1 MHADNSYSN
10 YSSYSVPI
18 ATSAG
23 PGPSPNSPY
32 GVVPPR
38 SVAPIIPIVPRHLF
52 GALHQDEQITGR
64 IDKYTIKRIITR
76 ANAEAILKQT
86 GIELQFAPGEEE
98 IANRALGRGGFGEVF
113 IGFAAQ
119 RAHFVAIKIIRD
131 ANASEKEAR
140 LQLALS
146 GLPCIIPTIDT
157 CKTDQTLYLVTELAG
172 LGSAAKLKEQI
183 DKITDHAFKEQVI
196 YCLAKGLLVGL
207 SQMHQRGFYH
217 LDMKPHN
224 LVVRQ
229 DGQIFII
236 DFGCSCRSENGLI
249 KTSDEIGD
257 RNYFSPER
265 WLSHYRRIPEQ
276 CAADK
281 IDAWAAGLTILDLLT
296 NREGLPF
303 KGVQALVDSHATGQA
318 IQEYIQKALDL
329 APPPAPDSIW
339 SLVHGLLM
347 LDPARRLSPTE
358 ALQHPWLER
367 MDKDAP
373 NWQAATLNYLREMV
387 QATQRETRVA
397 KATVFSPLSPQD
409 LPLPHFASFIERPQ
423 LQEMLL
429 KSMLGGTYER
439 VSVLAYSGMGGVG
452 KTQLLTYLLHHPKVH
467 HHFGLKLWFRSSDSK
482 SLLETQ
488 CHFLA
493 QELRLVDKTA
503 PIEVALQKLHAYLE
517 AYHKQYGKP
526 WLAIFDNA
534 EDPALLAPFLPRSGG
549 QVVVT
554 TRSALW
560 REAISIDVLTPEEG
574 IALIN
579 KLLQRADS
587 LSGALAQA
595 LGYLPLG
602 LVQACAYIRNQQ
614 MPLATYLEQLQK
626 APALLVSDERLYGK
640 KLPHSLMS
648 LWQMT
653 FTTLAS
659 SCPEALALLDQLA
672 YLAPEAIPQPLLS
685 KLSAY
690 AAQAALEQY
699 ALLQTTASGSTVH
712 RLLQLVVR
720 AQHQS
725 DQQQT
730 ALEKVMRGLHAT
742 YVGNPPTQ
750 QERQTNVQLLAH
762 GEHVLAHH
770 DALLDEVQI
779 SLCAHLADTC
789 LWLGNLQ
796 GELAKPYIKK
806 DLLLRAL
813 TTAEKAYGKDHAD
826 VAICLNNLGAAW
838 NVLGDARQAIGYY
851 ERALAIDEKTFG
863 KEHPNVAIPL
873 NNLGNAWSDLGDAHQ
888 AIGYYERALAIGEK
902 TYGKEHPSVAI
913 RLNNLGVAWK
923 DLGDARQAIGYYER
937 ALAINEKTYGKEHP
951 NVATDLNNLGAAWAD
966 LGDARQAIGYY
977 ERALAIDEKTYGKEH
992 PKVAMRLNGLGNAWA
1007 DLSDARQ
1014 AIGYYE
1020 RALAIDEKTYGK
1032 EHPNVAI
1039 RLNNLGTAWADLGDA
1054 RQAIGYFERALA
1066 IDEKTFGKEHPKVA
1080 IALNNLGVAWKALG
1094 DARQAIGYYERAL
1107 AIDEKTYGKEH
1118 PSVATS
1124 LNNLGSAW
1132 QALGDA
1138 RQAIG
1143 YFERAL
1149 AIDEKTYGKEHPKVA
1164 MRLNNLGL
1172 AWADLRD
1179 ARQAIGSYER
1189 ALAIDEKTY
1198 GKEHPKVARD
1208 LFNLG
1213 LAWQALGDK
1222 YKAIALF
1229 EQAYGLALSLPGL
1242 GPNHPHTKKFKT
1254 SLDQAKAGESGLD
1267 GGKISVGS
1275 STKQKRAKD
1284 KCRIM

>member
-1 MHADNSYSN
+1 MNADNSYSN
-10 YSSYSVPI
+10 YSSYTVPVPI
-18 ATSAG
+18 SAG
-23 PGPSPNSPY
+23 PGPGPASPY
-32 GVVPPR
+32 GVYTERAASAASNLLP
-38 SVAPIIPIVPRHLF
+38 
-52 GALHQDEQITGR
+52 GALQQDEQITGR

-86 GIELQFAPGEEE
+86 GIDLQFAPGAEE
-98 IANRALGRGGFGEVF
+98 IANRALGKGGFGEVF

-146 GLPCIIPTIDT
+146 GLPCIIPTMDT
-157 CKTDQTLYLVTELAG
+157 CKTDETLYLVTELAG

-183 DKITDHAFKEQVI
+183 DKITDLAFKEQVI

-207 SQMHQRGFYH
+207 SQMHQKGFYH

-249 KTSDEIGD
+249 KTRDEIGD
-257 RNYFSPER
+257 RRYFSPER
-265 WLSHYRRIPEQ
+265 WLSHYRGTPEQ
-276 CAADK
+276 CAVDK

-296 NREGLPF
+296 NREGTPY
-303 KGVQALVDSHATGQA
+303 KGVQALVDSNAPAQA

-329 APPPAPDSIW
+329 TPPSPDSIW

-347 LDPARRLSPTE
+347 LDPARRLSPAE
-358 ALQHPWLER
+358 ALQHPWLKR

-373 NWQAATLNYLREMV
+373 NWQAATLDYLREMV

-397 KATVFSPLSPQD
+397 KAAAFSPLSPQD

-439 VSVLAYSGMGGVG
+439 VSVLACSGMGGVG

-503 PIEVALQKLHAYLE
+503 PIEVALKKLHTYLE

-560 REAISIDVLTPEEG
+560 REATPIDVLTPEEG

-579 KLLQRADS
+579 KLLQRADP
-587 LSGALAQA
+587 LSGSLGQA

-614 MPLATYLEQLQK
+614 IPLATYLEQLQK
-626 APALLVSDERLYGK
+626 APALLASDERLYGK
-640 KLPHSLMS
+640 KLPNSLMS

-672 YLAPEAIPQPLLS
+672 YLAPESIPQPLLS
-685 KLSAY
+685 KMDAS

-720 AQHQS
+720 TQHQS

-730 ALEKVMRGLHAT
+730 ALKNVMQGLHAT
-742 YVGNPPTQ
+742 YVTDPPTQ

-770 DALLDEVQI
+770 DALSDEVQT
-779 SLCAHLADTC
+779 SLCALLANTC
-789 LWLGNLQ
+789 SWLGKLQ

-813 TTAEKAYGKDHAD
+813 AAVEKTYGKDHAE
-826 VAICLNNLGAAW
+826 VAKYLNDLGIAW
-838 NVLGDARQAIGYY
+838 QVLGDARQAIGYY
-851 ERALAIDEKTFG
+851 ERALAIDEKTYG
-863 KEHPNVAIPL
+863 KEHPNVAISL
-873 NNLGNAWSDLGDAHQ
+873 NNLGNAW
-888 AIGYYERALAIGEK
+888 RA
-902 TYGKEHPSVAI
+902 
-913 RLNNLGVAWK
+913 
-923 DLGDARQAIGYYER
+923 LGDARQAIGYYKR
-937 ALAINEKTYGKEHP
+937 ALAIDEKTYGKEHP
-951 NVATDLNNLGAAWAD
+951 NVGTCLNNLGTAWAN

-992 PKVAMRLNGLGNAWA
+992 PKVA
-1007 DLSDARQ
+1007 
-1014 AIGYYE
+1014 
-1020 RALAIDEKTYGK
+1020 T
-1032 EHPNVAI
+1032 
-1039 RLNNLGTAWADLGDA
+1039 RLNNLGAAWADLGDA
-1054 RQAIGYFERALA
+1054 RQASGYFERALA
-1066 IDEKTFGKEHPKVA
+1066 IDEKTFGKEHPNVA
-1080 IALNNLGVAWKALG
+1080 MRLIGLGNAWQALGDAREAIGYYERALAINENTYGKEHPEVAGCLNNLGLAWQALGDARQAIGYYKRALEIDEKTYGKEHPKVAGGLNNLGNAWHALG

-1107 AIDEKTYGKEH
+1107 AINEKTFGKEH
-1118 PSVATS
+1118 PEVAK
-1124 LNNLGSAW
+1124 L
-1132 QALGDA
+1132 
-1138 RQAIG
+1138 
-1143 YFERAL
+1143 
-1149 AIDEKTYGKEHPKVA
+1149 
-1164 MRLNNLGL
+1164 
-1172 AWADLRD
+1172 
-1179 ARQAIGSYER
+1179 
-1189 ALAIDEKTY
+1189 
-1198 GKEHPKVARD
+1198 

-1213 LAWQALGDK
+1213 LAWHALGDK
-1222 YKAIALF
+1222 HKAIALF
-1229 EQAYGLALSLPGL
+1229 EQAYGLALRLPGL
-1242 GPNHPHTKKFKT
+1242 GPNHPYTKKYK
-1254 SLDQAKAGESGLD
+1254 SALDQAKAGESGLD
-1267 GGKISVGS
+1267 DGKISVGS
-1275 STKQKRAKD
+1275 STKQKRAKG

>member
-1 MHADNSYSN
+1 MHADNSYNN
-10 YSSYSVPI
+10 YSSYSVPVL
-18 ATSAG
+18 TSAG
-23 PGPSPNSPY
+23 PGPGPASPY

-38 SVAPIIPIVPRHLF
+38 PAAPIIPIVPRQIL
-52 GALHQDEQITGR
+52 GALRQDEQITGQ

-157 CKTDQTLYLVTELAG
+157 CKTDETLYLVTELAG

-249 KTSDEIGD
+249 KTRDEIGD
-257 RNYFSPER
+257 RRYFSPER
-265 WLSHYRRIPEQ
+265 WLSHYRGTPEQ

-281 IDAWAAGLTILDLLT
+281 IDAWAAGLTVLDLLT

-303 KGVQALVDSHATGQA
+303 EGVQALVDSNATGQA
-318 IQEYIQKALDL
+318 IQEYIQKALAL
-329 APPPAPDSIW
+329 TPPPSPDSIW
-339 SLVHGLLM
+339 SLVHGLLA

-358 ALQHPWLER
+358 ALQHSWLKR
-367 MDKDAP
+367 MDKDSSH
-373 NWQAATLNYLREMV
+373 WQAATLNYLREMV

-397 KATVFSPLSPQD
+397 KAAAFSPLSPQD

-429 KSMLGGTYER
+429 KCMLGGTYER
-439 VSVLAYSGMGGVG
+439 VSVLACSEMGGVG
-452 KTQLLTYLLHHPKVH
+452 KTQLLTYLLHHPRVH

-503 PIEVALQKLHAYLE
+503 PIDVALRELHTYLE
-517 AYHKQYGKP
+517 AYPKQHGKP

-560 REAISIDVLTPEEG
+560 REAIPIDVLTPEEG

-579 KLLQRADS
+579 KLLQRVDP
-587 LSGALAQA
+587 LSGALGQA
-595 LGYLPLG
+595 LGYLPLA
-602 LVQACAYIRNQQ
+602 LVQACAFIRNQQ
-614 MPLATYLEQLQK
+614 TPLATYLEQLQK
-626 APALLVSDERLYGK
+626 APALLASDERLYGK
-640 KLPHSLMS
+640 KLPNSLMS

-653 FTTLAS
+653 FTTLAR

-685 KLSAY
+685 KLSAV

-725 DQQQT
+725 DQQKT
-730 ALEKVMRGLHAT
+730 VLEKVMRRLHAT
-742 YVGNPPTQ
+742 YVMDPPTL
-750 QERQTNVQLLAH
+750 QERQTSVQLLAH

-770 DALLDEVQI
+770 DALPDEVHT
-779 SLCAHLADTC
+779 SLCALLTKTC
-789 LWLGNLQ
+789 FWLGHLQ
-796 GELAKPYIKK
+796 GELAKPYIQK
-806 DLLLRAL
+806 DLWMRAL
-813 TTAEKAYGKDHAD
+813 AAAEKAYGTDHST
-826 VAICLNNLGAAW
+826 VAIYLNNLGAAW
-838 NVLGDARQAIGYY
+838 TNLGDARQAIGYYEQALAIDEKTFGKEHPNVARELNNLGNAWANLGDARQAIGYYERSLAIDEKTYGKEHPNVARELNNLGVAWKDLGDARQAIGYFERALAIDEKTYGKEHPNVARELNNLGNAWRVLGDARQAIGYY
-851 ERALAIDEKTFG
+851 ERALAIDEKTYG
-863 KEHPNVAIPL
+863 KEHPNVAT
-873 NNLGNAWSDLGDAHQ
+873 H
-888 AIGYYERALAIGEK
+888 R
-902 TYGKEHPSVAI
+902 
-913 RLNNLGVAWK
+913 NNLGVAWRS
-923 DLGDARQAIGYYER
+923 LGDARQAIGYYEQ
-937 ALAINEKTYGKEHP
+937 ALAIFEKTYGKEHP
-951 NVATDLNNLGAAWAD
+951 NVAVGLNGLGNAWAD

-992 PKVAMRLNGLGNAWA
+992 PNVSMR
-1007 DLSDARQ
+1007 
-1014 AIGYYE
+1014 
-1020 RALAIDEKTYGK
+1020 
-1032 EHPNVAI
+1032 
-1039 RLNNLGTAWADLGDA
+1039 
-1054 RQAIGYFERALA
+1054 
-1066 IDEKTFGKEHPKVA
+1066 
-1080 IALNNLGVAWKALG
+1080 
-1094 DARQAIGYYERAL
+1094 
-1107 AIDEKTYGKEH
+1107 
-1118 PSVATS
+1118 
-1124 LNNLGSAW
+1124 
-1132 QALGDA
+1132 
-1138 RQAIG
+1138 
-1143 YFERAL
+1143 
-1149 AIDEKTYGKEHPKVA
+1149 
-1164 MRLNNLGL
+1164 
-1172 AWADLRD
+1172 
-1179 ARQAIGSYER
+1179 
-1189 ALAIDEKTY
+1189 
-1198 GKEHPKVARD
+1198 

-1222 YKAIALF
+1222 HKAIALF
-1229 EQAYGLALSLPGL
+1229 EQAYGLALRLPGL
-1242 GPNHPHTKKFKT
+1242 GPNHPYTKDYKEA
-1254 SLDQAKAGESGLD
+1254 LDQAKAGESGLD
-1267 GGKISVGS
+1267 DGKISVDR
-1275 STKQKRAKD
+1275 STKQKRAKG

>member
-10 YSSYSVPI
+10 YSAYSVPVP
-18 ATSAG
+18 TSAG
-23 PGPSPNSPY
+23 PGPGPTSPY
-32 GVVPPR
+32 GIVSPR
-38 SVAPIIPIVPRHLF
+38 PAAPMIPIVPRQLL
-52 GALHQDEQITGR
+52 GALRQDEQITGR

-146 GLPCIIPTIDT
+146 GLPCIIPTLDT
-157 CKTDQTLYLVTELAG
+157 CKTDETLYLVTELAG

-183 DKITDHAFKEQVI
+183 DKITDHTFKEQVI
-196 YCLAKGLLVGL
+196 YCLAKGLLTGL

-257 RNYFSPER
+257 RRYFSPER
-265 WLSHYRRIPEQ
+265 WLSHYRGTPEQ

-281 IDAWAAGLTILDLLT
+281 IDAWAAGLTALDLLT

-303 KGVQALVDSHATGQA
+303 EGVQALVDSNATGQA

-329 APPPAPDSIW
+329 TPPPSPDSIW

-347 LDPARRLSPTE
+347 LNPARRLSPTE
-358 ALQHPWLER
+358 ALQHPWLKR

-397 KATVFSPLSPQD
+397 KAAAFSPLSPQD

-429 KSMLGGTYER
+429 KCMLEGTYER
-439 VSVLAYSGMGGVG
+439 VSVLACSGMGGVG
-452 KTQLLTYLLHHPKVH
+452 KTQLLTYLLHHPRVH
-467 HHFGLKLWFRSSDSK
+467 HHFDLKFWFRSSDSK

-503 PIEVALQKLHAYLE
+503 PIEIALRELHTYLE
-517 AYHKQYGKP
+517 AYHKQHGKP

-534 EDPALLAPFLPRSGG
+534 EDPDLLAPFLPRSGG

-560 REAISIDVLTPEEG
+560 REATLIDVLTSEEG

-579 KLLQRADS
+579 KLLQRADP
-587 LSGALAQA
+587 LSGSLGQA

-626 APALLVSDERLYGK
+626 APALLASDERLYGK

-685 KLSAY
+685 KLGASAT
-690 AAQAALEQY
+690 QAALEQY

-730 ALEKVMRGLHAT
+730 ALKNGMRGLHAT
-742 YVGNPPTQ
+742 YVTNPPTQ

-770 DALLDEVQI
+770 DALSDEVQT
-779 SLCAHLADTC
+779 SLCVHLATTC
-789 LWLGNLQ
+789 FLLGDLQ
-796 GELAKPYIKK
+796 GELGKPYVKK
-806 DLLLRAL
+806 DLCMRAL
-813 TTAEKAYGKDHAD
+813 AAAEKAYGKNHAE
-826 VAICLNNLGAAW
+826 VAIYLNNLGVAW
-838 NVLGDARQAIGYY
+838 QILGDARQAIGFY
-851 ERALAIDEKTFG
+851 ERALAIDIETYG
-863 KEHPNVAIPL
+863 KDHPNVARDL
-873 NNLGNAWSDLGDAHQ
+873 NNLGIAFA
-888 AIGYYERALAIGEK
+888 
-902 TYGKEHPSVAI
+902 T
-913 RLNNLGVAWK
+913 
-923 DLGDARQAIGYYER
+923 LGDARQAIGYYER

-951 NVATDLNNLGAAWAD
+951 KVAALLNNLGVAWKD

-992 PKVAMRLNGLGNAWA
+992 PNVAMRLNNLGAAWRN
-1007 DLSDARQ
+1007 LGDARQ

-1020 RALAIDEKTYGK
+1020 RALAINEKTYGK
-1032 EHPNVAI
+1032 EHPKVAAL
-1039 RLNNLGTAWADLGDA
+1039 LNNLG
-1054 RQAIGYFERALA
+1054 I
-1066 IDEKTFGKEHPKVA
+1066 
-1080 IALNNLGVAWKALG
+1080 AWKGLG

-1118 PSVATS
+1118 PEVASGLNS
-1124 LNNLGSAW
+1124 LGAAW
-1132 QALGDA
+1132 QDLGDA

-1149 AIDEKTYGKEHPKVA
+1149 EIDEKTYGKEHPKVA
-1164 MRLNNLGL
+1164 MRLNNLGV
-1172 AWADLRD
+1172 AWRALGD
-1179 ARQAIGSYER
+1179 ARQAIGYYER
-1189 ALAIDEKTY
+1189 ALAIFEKTY
-1198 GKEHPKVARD
+1198 GKEHPNVAVG
-1208 LFNLG
+1208 LNNLG
-1213 LAWQALGDK
+1213 VAWKDLGM
-1222 YKAIALF
+1222 
-1229 EQAYGLALSLPGL
+1229 P
-1242 GPNHPHTKKFKT
+1242 
-1254 SLDQAKAGESGLD
+1254 AKRSATMSG
-1267 GGKISVGS
+1267 
-1275 STKQKRAKD
+1275 R
-1284 KCRIM
+1284 

>member
-1 MHADNSYSN
+1 MNIDSN
-10 YSSYSVPI
+10 YSSYSIPV

-23 PGPSPNSPY
+23 PGPGPTSPY

-38 SVAPIIPIVPRHLF
+38 PAAPIMPRQLL
-52 GALHQDEQITGR
+52 GILRQDEQITGR

-146 GLPCIIPTIDT
+146 GLPCIIPTLDT
-157 CKTDQTLYLVTELAG
+157 CKTDETLYLVTELAG

-196 YCLAKGLLVGL
+196 YCLAKGLLTGL

-236 DFGCSCRSENGLI
+236 DFGCSCHSESGLI
-249 KTSDEIGD
+249 QTRDEIGD
-257 RNYFSPER
+257 RRYFSPER
-265 WLSHYRRIPEQ
+265 WLSHYRRTPEQ

-303 KGVQALVDSHATGQA
+303 EGVQALVDSNATAQA

-329 APPPAPDSIW
+329 TPPPAPDSIW
-339 SLVHGLLM
+339 SLVHGLLA
-347 LDPARRLSPTE
+347 LDPARRLSPTQ

-373 NWQAATLNYLREMV
+373 NWQSATLNYLREMV

-397 KATVFSPLSPQD
+397 KAAVFSPLSPQD

-439 VSVLAYSGMGGVG
+439 VSVLACSGMGGVG
-452 KTQLLTYLLHHPKVH
+452 KTQLLTYLLHHPRVH

-503 PIEVALQKLHAYLE
+503 PIEVALRELHTYLE
-517 AYHKQYGKP
+517 AYHKQHGKP

-560 REAISIDVLTPEEG
+560 REATPIDVLTPEEG

-579 KLLQRADS
+579 KLLQRADP
-587 LSGALAQA
+587 LSGSLGQA

-626 APALLVSDERLYGK
+626 APALLASDERLYGK

-653 FTTLAS
+653 FSTLAS
-659 SCPEALALLDQLA
+659 TCPEALALLDQLA
-672 YLAPEAIPQPLLS
+672 YLAPDAIPQPLLG
-685 KLSAY
+685 KLSAS

-720 AQHQS
+720 TQHQS
-725 DQQQT
+725 DQQKT
-730 ALEKVMRGLHAT
+730 ALEKVMRGFHAT
-742 YVGNPPTQ
+742 YVVDPPTQ

-770 DALLDEVQI
+770 DALSDEVQT
-779 SLCAHLADTC
+779 SLCAHLAITC
-789 LWLGNLQ
+789 SWLGNLQ
-796 GELAKPYIKK
+796 GELAKPFIKK

-813 TTAEKAYGKDHAD
+813 AAAEKAYGKDRPE
-826 VAICLNNLGAAW
+826 VTGYLNG
-838 NVLGDARQAIGYY
+838 
-851 ERALAIDEKTFG
+851 
-863 KEHPNVAIPL
+863 
-873 NNLGNAWSDLGDAHQ
+873 LGN
-888 AIGYYERALAIGEK
+888 
-902 TYGKEHPSVAI
+902 
-913 RLNNLGVAWK
+913 
-923 DLGDARQAIGYYER
+923 
-937 ALAINEKTYGKEHP
+937 
-951 NVATDLNNLGAAWAD
+951 AWAD
-966 LGDARQAIGYY
+966 LGNARQAIGYY

-992 PKVAMRLNGLGNAWA
+992 PNVAMRLNNLGIAWRNLGDA
-1007 DLSDARQ
+1007 RKAIGYYEQALAIDEKTYGKEHPNVARDLNNLGVAWKILGDARQ

-1032 EHPNVAI
+1032 EHPNVA
-1039 RLNNLGTAWADLGDA
+1039 RDLNNLGIAWRNLGDA
-1054 RQAIGYFERALA
+1054 R
-1066 IDEKTFGKEHPKVA
+1066 K
-1080 IALNNLGVAWKALG
+1080 
-1094 DARQAIGYYERAL
+1094 AIGYYERAL

-1118 PSVATS
+1118 PNVAMR
-1124 LNNLGSAW
+1124 LNNLGIAW
-1132 QALGDA
+1132 KNLGDA

-1143 YFERAL
+1143 YYERALAIFEKTYGKEHHEVAAALNNLGSAWRNLGDARKAIGYYEQAL
-1149 AIDEKTYGKEHPKVA
+1149 AIDEKTFGKEHPKVA
-1164 MRLNNLGL
+1164 MRL
-1172 AWADLRD
+1172 
-1179 ARQAIGSYER
+1179 
-1189 ALAIDEKTY
+1189 
-1198 GKEHPKVARD
+1198 
-1208 LFNLG
+1208 FNLG
-1213 LAWQALGDK
+1213 LAWQALVDK
-1222 YKAIALF
+1222 HKAIALF
-1229 EQAYGLALSLPGL
+1229 EQAYGLALRLPGL
-1242 GPNHPHTKKFKT
+1242 GPNHSETKKYKRA
-1254 SLDQAKAGESGLD
+1254 LDQAKAG
-1267 GGKISVGS
+1267 KSVP
-1275 STKQKRAKD
+1275 
-1284 KCRIM
+1284 

>member
-1 MHADNSYSN
+1 MHADNSFSN
-10 YSSYSVPI
+10 YSSYSIPVL
-18 ATSAG
+18 TSAG
-23 PGPSPNSPY
+23 PGPASHY
-32 GVVPPR
+32 GVYTAR
-38 SVAPIIPIVPRHLF
+38 AASAASHLLP
-52 GALHQDEQITGR
+52 GVLQQDEQITGQ

-98 IANRALGRGGFGEVF
+98 IANRALGKGGFGEVF

-131 ANASEKEAR
+131 AHASEKEAR

-157 CKTDQTLYLVTELAG
+157 CKTDETLYLVTELAG

-236 DFGCSCRSENGLI
+236 DFGCSCHSENGLI
-249 KTSDEIGD
+249 KTRDEIGD
-257 RNYFSPER
+257 RRYFSPER
-265 WLSHYRRIPEQ
+265 WLSHYRGIPEQ

-281 IDAWAAGLTILDLLT
+281 IDAWAAGLTVLDLLT
-296 NREGLPF
+296 NREGTPYE
-303 KGVQALVDSHATGQA
+303 GVQALVDSNATAQA

-329 APPPAPDSIW
+329 IPPPASDSIW
-339 SLVHGLLM
+339 SLVHGLLAH
-347 LDPARRLSPTE
+347 DPARRLSPIQ
-358 ALQHPWLER
+358 ALQHPWVKR

-397 KATVFSPLSPQD
+397 KAAVFSPLSPQD

-429 KSMLGGTYER
+429 KCMLGGTYER
-439 VSVLAYSGMGGVG
+439 VSVLACSGMGGVG

-503 PIEVALQKLHAYLE
+503 PIEVALRKLHAYLE
-517 AYHKQYGKP
+517 AYPKQHGKP

-534 EDPALLAPFLPRSGG
+534 EDPALLAPFLPSSGG

-560 REAISIDVLTPEEG
+560 REATPIDVLTPEEG

-579 KLLQRADS
+579 KLLQRADP
-587 LSGALAQA
+587 LSGALGQA

-614 MPLATYLEQLQK
+614 TPLATYLEQLQK
-626 APALLVSDERLYGK
+626 APALLASDERLYGK
-640 KLPHSLMS
+640 KLPNSLMS

-672 YLAPEAIPQPLLS
+672 YLAPEAIPQPLLT
-685 KLSAY
+685 KLSAA

-720 AQHQS
+720 TQHQS

-730 ALEKVMRGLHAT
+730 ALENVMQGLYAT

-750 QERQTNVQLLAH
+750 QVRQTNVQLLAH

-770 DALLDEVQI
+770 DALSDEVQT
-779 SLCAHLADTC
+779 SLCAHLANTC
-789 LWLGNLQ
+789 AWLGDLQ
-796 GELAKPYIKK
+796 GELAKPYIEK
-806 DLLLRAL
+806 DLWMRAL
-813 TTAEKAYGKDHAD
+813 AAAKGAYGKDHAE
-826 VAICLNNLGAAW
+826 VAMCLNNLGEAW
-838 NVLGDARQAIGYY
+838 RILGDARQAISFY
-851 ERALAIDEKTFG
+851 EQALAID
-863 KEHPNVAIPL
+863 
-873 NNLGNAWSDLGDAHQ
+873 
-888 AIGYYERALAIGEK
+888 EK
-902 TYGKEHPSVAI
+902 TYGKEHP
-913 RLNNLGVAWK
+913 K
-923 DLGDARQAIGYYER
+923 
-937 ALAINEKTYGKEHP
+937 
-951 NVATDLNNLGAAWAD
+951 VATELNGLGNAWVD

-992 PKVAMRLNGLGNAWA
+992 PKLATSLNGLGNAWA
-1007 DLSDARQ
+1007 DLGDARQAIDYFERALAIDEKTYGKEHPNVAIYLNNLGNAWRDLGDARQ

-1032 EHPNVAI
+1032 EHPNVAM
-1039 RLNNLGTAWADLGDA
+1039 RLNNLGAAWQTLGDA

-1066 IDEKTFGKEHPKVA
+1066 IDEKTYGKEHPRVA
-1080 IALNNLGVAWKALG
+1080 TSLNNLGAAWQTLG

-1118 PSVATS
+1118 P
-1124 LNNLGSAW
+1124 
-1132 QALGDA
+1132 D
-1138 RQAIG
+1138 
-1143 YFERAL
+1143 
-1149 AIDEKTYGKEHPKVA
+1149 
-1164 MRLNNLGL
+1164 
-1172 AWADLRD
+1172 
-1179 ARQAIGSYER
+1179 
-1189 ALAIDEKTY
+1189 
-1198 GKEHPKVARD
+1198 VARD

-1222 YKAIALF
+1222 HKAIALF
-1229 EQAYGLALSLPGL
+1229 EQAYGLALRLPGL
-1242 GPNHPHTKKFKT
+1242 GPNHPYTKKFKT
-1254 SLDQAKAGESGLD
+1254 SLDRAKADESGLD
-1267 GGKISVGS
+1267 DGKISVVS

-1284 KCRIM
+1284 KCQIM